1 MTILLAFLF
10 MLLVVGAMSIGVM
23 FGRQPIKGSCGG
35 LAQLGLGSCEICGG
49 DPARCE
55 AESGS
60 VEGNSRSVEGNSRS
74 VEGNSRSVEVNDL
87 GYDASTTQRRRD

>member
-1 MTILLAFLF
+1 
-10 MLLVVGAMSIGVM
+10 MSAVI

-55 AESGS
+55 AESAS
-60 VEGNSRSVEGNSRS
+60 VERNSESVERNS
-74 VEGNSRSVEVNDL
+74 ESVEVNDL
-87 GYDASTTQRRRD
+87 GYDASTTRRRRD

>member
-10 MLLVVGAMSIGVM
+10 MLLVVAAMSIGVI

-55 AESGS
+55 ARSER
-60 VEGNSRSVEGNSRS
+60 NSRSVERNSQ
-74 VEGNSRSVEVNDL
+74 GVEVNDL
-87 GYDASTTQRRRD
+87 GYDASATGRRRD

>member
-10 MLLVVGAMSIGVM
+10 MLLVVAAMSIGVI

-55 AESGS
+55 AESARVERNSES
-60 VEGNSRSVEGNSRS
+60 VERNSE
-74 VEGNSRSVEVNDL
+74 SVEVNDL
-87 GYDASTTQRRRD
+87 GYDASTTRRRRD